1 MVQWSCR
8 TRLFLDALNAI
19 NLPLIR
25 RLHHMSS
32 LGDAAMTEEALTKS
46 TFDRVPFLQRVIP
59 VRFVMDLCRNLD
71 GGGGNGERS
80 RKYGEDEGEGMKLS
94 SDVDTYL
101 RNVDIR
107 ND

>member
-1 MVQWSCR
+1 
-8 TRLFLDALNAI
+8 
-19 NLPLIR
+19 
-25 RLHHMSS
+25 
-32 LGDAAMTEEALTKS
+32 
-46 TFDRVPFLQRVIP
+46 
-59 VRFVMDLCRNLD
+59 MDLCRNLD